1 MPAWPV
7 IREDKVLM
15 RFLFVFLLFA
25 APAFADE
32 SPSLTGQQWLTKIDL
47 AMKSLSYQG
56 TVVFFKNGQIDAMK
70 YRHGFEDG
78 AEIERLTSLNS
89 PLREVVRKSSEVT
102 CLYKET
108 SKKEDGHHP
117 IDRSFIV
124 NLPQTSSDLDPQYL
138 LAVAGQ
144 EMVAM
149 RSAQVIAVLPKDEM
163 RYARKIWVD
172 SETALPLKVEIYG
185 LDGNILEQVLFTELK
200 VEENAGNK
208 LAVSGP
214 NRSHDQHH
222 HVVAAEAFEKSAYQL
237 KNWPIGF
244 EAVFFVRNS
253 LQKSQK
259 SVDHLLISDG
269 FSDISIYFENKGSQ
283 PIEGLRSLGA
293 VNTYS
298 RVIGDTQVTVLG
310 EVPAKTVQFI
320 AAGIALR

>member
-1 MPAWPV
+1 
-7 IREDKVLM
+7 M
-15 RFLFVFLLFA
+15 RFLLVFLLCVA
-25 APAFADE
+25 GVPADE
-32 SPSLTGQQWLTKIDL
+32 TPALTGQQWLAKIDT
-47 AMKSLSYQG
+47 AMKSLSYRG

-70 YRHGFEDG
+70 YQHGFEDG
-78 AEIERLTSLNS
+78 AEVERLTSLNS

-102 CLYKET
+102 CLYKES

-117 IDRSFIV
+117 IDRSFIA
-124 NLPQTSSDLDPQYL
+124 NLPQASSDLDQQYL

-149 RSAQVIAVLPKDEM
+149 RPAQIIAVLPKDEM

-172 SETALPLKVEIYG
+172 HETSLPLKVEIYG
-185 LDGNILEQVLFTELK
+185 LDGNILEQVLFTEFQ
-200 VEENAGNK
+200 VMDNAGNTSTSSEQK
-208 LAVSGP
+208 QA
-214 NRSHDQHH
+214 HEYHH
-222 HVVAAEAFEKSAYQL
+222 HIAAVEAFEKSVYQL
-237 KNWPIGF
+237 KNRPSGF
-244 EAVFFVRNS
+244 DTVFFVRNS

-259 SVDHLLISDG
+259 NVEHLLISDG
-269 FSDISIYFENKGSQ
+269 FSDISIYFESKGPQ

-298 RVIGDTQVTVLG
+298 KVIGDTQVTVLG